1 MSHIVANGRQGTT
14 GESMIL
20 CVNLNSAI
28 DKTVVVSPFR
38 INEIH
43 RPTQVVAIPGGK
55 GCNVARAL
63 KTLGEAP
70 TIAGFVGGFAGQF
83 IEARLSDEGQRTIFV
98 RTDSESRTCLTIVD
112 PDNHTST
119 EIYENGDTVA
129 AEKVE
134 EFKQLFTTIVGNYRM
149 VALS

>member
-1 MSHIVANGRQGTT
+1 
-14 GESMIL
+14 MIL
-20 CVNLNSAI
+20 CVNLNGAI
-28 DKTVVVSPFR
+28 DKTVIVGPFR

-43 RPTQVVAIPGGK
+43 RPRQVVAIPGGK

-63 KTLGEAP
+63 KTLGETP

-83 IEARLSDEGQRTIFV
+83 IEAALSTEGLRTVFV
-98 RTDSESRTCLTIVD
+98 RTASESRTCLTIVD

-119 EIYENGDTVA
+119 EIYENGDLVP

-134 EFKQLFTTIVGNYRM
+134 EFKQLFQAIVGNYSM
-149 VALS
+149 VALSGSLPPVCPDK